1 MIGIQQALESQKR
14 RNRKLLSEVQFL
26 GPRISSRVLP
36 MELDIRRLK
45 RLSTAQEEALVGL
58 QIQAARTAI
67 RSLASL
73 AEIGE
78 LDHLGGG
85 LDLIPPLLLTLAVT
99 DYEGI

>member
-67 RSLASL
+67 RSF
-73 AEIGE
+73 IK
-78 LDHLGGG
+78 HH
-85 LDLIPPLLLTLAVT
+85 ICPNKFVLLT
-99 DYEGI
+99 